1 MLRGMLRRALA
12 IFIVATMIVSSHS
25 FYVLAQG
32 LNETEASE
40 TVENE
45 KEQEALEESAE
56 KAEAEDTEA
65 ETEAKVEGSETEV
78 KKESSNEELVGEE
91 ADEEETE
98 ETEAVE
104 EPEDPAD
111 IEETESEVEVETE
124 AETEAEVEV
133 ETEAETESA
142 KEEISEDEKET
153 SEEVIAEPE
162 TDAETSIEETTEETE
177 AEGEGSDVARS
188 AAEEQ
193 DDIINLEDLE
203 VKEETEAEIETG
215 IETEAEVETETGNDA
230 ETETSAE
237 MIPEEVAETV
247 EAKKAGLYWALQYT
261 YDNFLDGTKT
271 VKFAYNPILWELEGI
286 DTNDPNSMWILD
298 PNATQ
303 HATQITLL
311 CNYEKFA
318 DGTYNIDEFDFPN
331 FVSTGYGSGVDE
343 LVFKMEYVP
352 IDPNATYNFFDDYEM
367 TDDKISNFGS
377 DPHENFKNYYLDD
390 YMGGTLFFS
399 APSQTANNITLVIGN
414 GLTSMNSEAAYYIP
428 LYLDA
433 EARNE
438 RFNRIVED
446 LKSRFGEDVYIRGLG
461 KGTGRTGTTFS
472 TSTVVQN
479 ATQVT
484 NLLTDENY
492 ETLILNE
499 TSNKK
504 YFLVF
509 GYYSVD
515 SQKTW
520 RLVIDDRFG
529 HFTNETGLDEDGYFT
544 YTIYNDPSDVV
555 LPEMEL
561 INGVFYDNEFT
572 GVGFTDSVNGTID
585 QLYAKFLMWL
595 KSKGSTFV
603 SQTYTADFVQTNF
616 WFNFDNALHLSRTG
630 PNHYWL
636 KEMFDI
642 VPPTIQKYNGSHY
655 IFDKWTDVDGNE
667 LDLDEFV
674 AAYQANPAQN
684 ATIYAREK
692 AIEEKIIFD
701 MSGFTSD
708 MGTYEGDTEFYADA
722 TNWAPPTINCNSDY
736 TFVGWSKEQYAT
748 ALVSLDEMTAEITE
762 WKENLEGNKTY
773 YPVFIGK
780 PMLHYTVDTSKGTV
794 YDMPHGKMSFKY
806 DEYTSDELFAARPE
820 INGNFGYNFI
830 GWNINS
836 QYVELDDVANI
847 IDTWAFDPSEDL
859 VLEAAFESV
868 GTLTLNIDTTK
879 IEIADDPTGIQAA
892 NQIKLDGKTYA
903 WPGITFN
910 TIDDDIIF
918 LGFGIGDELIIPI
931 DEIADY
937 YPGIMSHRED
947 LVYDT
952 IYRNKSRFIFNT
964 TGIDGKGSIS
974 GTLSFKE
981 DEASSITAPTVTD
994 NNDYEFL
1001 GWTKNT
1007 STNELISIDDAILDW
1022 NTSSDYNLYPVFKT
1036 LYNVIYTVRS
1046 SDSNKATVDFTGLT
1060 YEFKMPKQPL
1070 TNTSAVE
1077 NIINSKPDS
1086 GVTRNKGFKFTGW
1099 SLNDEV
1105 LNASA
1110 LANAIN
1116 TATSDINIYAEFESL
1131 RLFTVNIDTGNFHI
1145 AGDSLT
1151 TQLIYDSEDTFASGI
1166 SFTNTINSGK
1176 KLLGFGTGATAT
1188 VAVDGLED
1196 AFDAWKTTLPMA
1208 DVVYN
1213 GILRNIYKINV
1224 INDIN
1229 YSTEPDRT
1237 YRENNNASSEVISIT
1252 PFIAKQGYMNSGFAL
1267 TEGGTALTSDELDD
1281 MLNPWM
1287 YDSDITL
1294 YALYEEDPSVMRARF
1309 HIDISK
1315 LDTTLTDGNVE
1326 LFTVSDFEALI
1337 NELKDAQPIGNNIVS
1352 WMQDGVKLT
1361 SLEDAVWD
1369 GTSTTVIEPV
1379 FTVKPSPAPARG
1391 TSGGGGGSSNGSGSS
1406 DSSSKPEISFNS
1418 LNVKPG
1424 EINYSVPLNVSPIL
1438 VSYEVDATGKV
1449 TSKVNNTVTDQDEW
1463 NTLNG
1468 ADWSLINK
1476 TTNMPFTNGWAYI
1489 DYNGEHGWYR
1499 FDEKGFMVTGW
1510 YTENGNTYILAPSG
1524 NPWNVTHGKMLVG
1537 TYMIDGKLH
1546 TFDSSGK
1553 LVDIK

>member
-1 MLRGMLRRALA
+1 MLRGMLRRSLA

-32 LNETEASE
+32 LNETEA
-40 TVENE
+40 VENE

-56 KAEAEDTEA
+56 ETEDASAEVEAKTKA
-65 ETEAKVEGSETEV
+65 ETEGTGAEAEV

-91 ADEEETE
+91 ADEEEAD

-111 IEETESEVEVETE
+111 IESEEVETEVETE
-124 AETEAEVEV
+124 AETEVEAKAED
-133 ETEAETESA
+133 ETESA
-142 KEEISEDEKET
+142 KEEISEDIEEET
-153 SEEVIAEPE
+153 FEEVIAEPE
-162 TDAETSIEETTEETE
+162 TDAETSVEETT
-177 AEGEGSDVARS
+177 
-188 AAEEQ
+188 EEQ
-193 DDIINLEDLE
+193 DDIINLEDLNN
-203 VKEETEAEIETG
+203 EETEA
-215 IETEAEVETETGNDA
+215 IETEVETLSETLEET

-247 EAKKAGLYWALQYT
+247 EAKKPGLYWALTYT
-261 YDNFLDGTKT
+261 YDNFLNGTKT
-271 VKFAYNPILWELEGI
+271 VKFYYNPLLWATVGI
-286 DTNDPNSMWILD
+286 DTEDPDSMWILD
-298 PNATQ
+298 PNGNQSRTQ
-303 HATQITLL
+303 TVLL
-311 CNYEKFA
+311 CNYEKFV
-318 DGTYNIDEFDFPN
+318 DGTYDILEDFDFPHL
-331 FVSTGYGSGVDE
+331 VSTGYSYESDV
-343 LVFKMEYVP
+343 LATKTEYIP
-352 IDPNATYNFFDDYEM
+352 IDPDATYYFIEDEYEKGMDDS
-367 TDDKISNFGS
+367 KIGNFGA
-377 DPHENFKNYYLDD
+377 DPRENFIRYYLDD
-390 YMGGTLFFS
+390 YMGVEYIS
-399 APSQTANNITLVIGN
+399 YRAPSEAAKNITLVVGN
-414 GLTSMNSEAAYYIP
+414 GLTELNSEAAYYIP
-428 LYLDA
+428 TFL
-433 EARNE
+433 NE
-438 RFNRIVED
+438 EQKLERYNKIVEA
-446 LKSRFGEDVYIRGLG
+446 LKARFGDDVYIRGLA
-461 KGTGRTGTTFS
+461 KGTGKGSKTFN

-479 ATQVT
+479 ATAVT
-484 NLLTDENY
+484 YLFPYEFQSYILDETDS
-492 ETLILNE
+492 T
-499 TSNKK
+499 K

-509 GYYSVD
+509 GFTSVD
-515 SQKTW
+515 KDKTW

-544 YTIYNDPSDVV
+544 YTIYDDPSDVV
-555 LPEMEL
+555 VPEMEL
-561 INGVFYDNEFT
+561 INGVTFDNGFD
-572 GVGFTDSVNGTID
+572 GVGFTDSVNATQD

-595 KSKGSTFV
+595 KSKGSTFT
-603 SQTYTADFVQTNF
+603 SKTYTADFVQTNF
-616 WFNFDNALHLSRTG
+616 WINFNNASHLTKSGAT
-630 PNHYWL
+630 HYWL
-636 KEMFDI
+636 TEMFDI
-642 VPPTIQKYNGSHY
+642 VLPTIQKYNGSHY

-667 LDLDEFV
+667 VDFAEFV
-674 AAYQANPAQN
+674 AAYQANPAQD

-692 AIEEKIIFD
+692 LIEEKIIFD
-701 MSGFTSD
+701 MSDFTSD
-708 MGTYEGDTEFYADA
+708 MGTYEGDTEFYMDE
-722 TNWAPPTINCNSDY
+722 TNLVPPTINCNPDY
-736 TFVGWSKEQYAT
+736 SFVGWSKEQYAT
-748 ALVSLDEMTAEITE
+748 ALVSFDEILAEIAQ
-762 WKENLEGNKTY
+762 WKENPEGNKVY
-773 YPVFIGK
+773 YPVFRGK
-780 PMLHYTVDTSKGTV
+780 PMLRYTVDTSKGTV
-794 YDMPHGKMSFKY
+794 YDMPHGKMAFKY
-806 DEYTSDELFAARPE
+806 DEYTSDELFLSRPE

-879 IEIADDPTGIQAA
+879 IEIADDPTGIQEAD
-892 NQIKLDGKTYA
+892 QIKLDGKTYS

-918 LGFGIGDELIIPI
+918 LGFGTGDELIIPI

-981 DEASSITAPTVTD
+981 DEVSSITAPTVTD

-1007 STNELISIDDAILDW
+1007 TTNELINIDDAILDW

-1046 SDSNKATVDFTGLT
+1046 SDLGKATVDFTGLT
-1060 YEFKMPKQPL
+1060 YEFKMPKQAL

-1086 GVTRNKGFKFTGW
+1086 AITRNKGFKFTGW
-1099 SLNDEV
+1099 SINDEA
-1105 LNASA
+1105 LDASA

-1176 KLLGFGTGATAT
+1176 KLLGFGTGTTAT
-1188 VAVDGLED
+1188 VAVDGLKD
-1196 AFDAWKTTLPMA
+1196 TFDAWKTTLPMA
-1208 DVVYN
+1208 DVVYS

-1224 INDIN
+1224 INDTN

-1252 PFIAKQGYMNSGFAL
+1252 PFIANQGYMNSGFAL
-1267 TEGGTALTSDELDD
+1267 TEGGTALTSDELDS

-1294 YALYEEDPSVMRARF
+1294 YALYEEDPSVMRAKF
-1309 HIDISK
+1309 HIDLSK

-1326 LFTVSDFEALI
+1326 IFTISDFETLI

-1369 GTSTTVIEPV
+1369 GTSTIVIEPV
-1379 FTVKPSPAPARG
+1379 FTVKPNPAPARG
-1391 TSGGGGGSSNGSGSS
+1391 TSGSSNGSGSS
-1406 DSSSKPEISFNS
+1406 SSSSSSESSSPEIYKPNS
-1418 LNVKPG
+1418 TKLG
-1424 EINYSVPLNVSPIL
+1424 ETSYSVALTTSPIF
-1438 VSYEVDATGKV
+1438 S
-1449 TSKVNNTVTDQDEW
+1449 NFVTDMTQGFTNSTNNNQTNAQYEW
-1463 NTLNG
+1463 VATNG
-1468 ADWSLINK
+1468 KDWSLVNK
-1476 TTNMPFTNGWAYI
+1476 LTNTAFTNGWAYI
-1489 DYNGEHGWYR
+1489 DYNGDHGWYR
-1499 FDEKGFMVTGW
+1499 FDENGFMVTGW
-1510 YTENGNTYILAPSG
+1510 HKENGHTYILAPAG
-1524 NPWNVTHGKMLVG
+1524 NPWNVTYGKLLIG
-1537 TYMIDGKLH
+1537 SYSIAGKLH
-1546 TFDSSGK
+1546 IFDSTGK
-1553 LVDIK
+1553 LVAVE

>member
-1 MLRGMLRRALA
+1 MLRGMLRRSIA
-12 IFIVATMIVSSHS
+12 IFIIAAMILTSHS
-25 FYVLAQG
+25 FVVLAQG
-32 LNETEASE
+32 TNLSGNEE
-40 TVENE
+40 VESQEE
-45 KEQEALEESAE
+45 KESLEEFSE
-56 KAEAEDTEA
+56 QTEEGESDVA
-65 ETEAKVEGSETEV
+65 LSGEAKEEEKVEE

-91 ADEEETE
+91 ADEEEAG

-111 IEETESEVEVETE
+111 IEETE
-124 AETEAEVEV
+124 AETEADVETKIETEA

-142 KEEISEDEKET
+142 KEEISEDIEEET
-153 SEEVIAEPE
+153 SKEVIAEPE
-162 TDAETSIEETTEETE
+162 TDAETSIEETT
-177 AEGEGSDVARS
+177 
-188 AAEEQ
+188 EEQ

-203 VKEETEAEIETG
+203 VKEETEAE
-215 IETEAEVETETGNDA
+215 TETSSETLEET

-237 MIPEEVAETV
+237 VIPEEVAETV
-247 EAKKAGLYWALQYT
+247 EAKKAGLYWAVKFT
-261 YDNFLDGTKT
+261 YNNFLNGTKP
-271 VKFAYNPILWELEGI
+271 VVFAYNPILWNLADI
-286 DTNDPNSMWILD
+286 DIDDPDSMWVLD
-298 PNATQ
+298 TSGTYNQ
-303 HATQITLL
+303 SESYRVLR
-311 CNYEKFA
+311 CNYAKFA
-318 DGTYNIDEFDFPN
+318 DGTYAISDFDFPTL
-331 FVSTGYGSGVDE
+331 VSAGYGYTQEGDDLICWADDINKKV
-343 LVFKMEYVP
+343 LYAPIMEP
-352 IDPNATYNFFDDYEM
+352 GAETYNYLDSVELTESEKTDYGA
-367 TDDKISNFGS
+367 DAR
-377 DPHENFKNYYLDD
+377 ENFINHYIDD
-390 YMGGTLFFS
+390 WMGGDIYRSLQEPYVS
-399 APSQTANNITLVIGN
+399 NVTLVVGN
-414 GLTSMNSEAAYYIP
+414 GLTSMNSEAAYYMP
-428 LYLDA
+428 SYLTREEKDA
-433 EARNE
+433 
-438 RFNRIVED
+438 RFNRILAD
-446 LKSRFGEDVYIRGLG
+446 LKERFGEDVYIRGLG
-461 KGTGRTGTTFS
+461 KGTGKTGTTFS

-484 NLLTDENY
+484 NLLTEENY
-492 ETLILNE
+492 ETLILNA

-572 GVGFTDSVNGTID
+572 GVGFTDSVNGAID

-616 WFNFDNALHLSRTG
+616 WLNFDNALHLSRTG
-630 PNHYWL
+630 PTHYWL

-667 LDLDEFV
+667 VDFAEFV
-674 AAYQANPAQN
+674 AAYQANPAQD

-780 PMLHYTVDTSKGTV
+780 PMLRYTVDTNKGTV
-794 YDMPHGKMSFKY
+794 YDMPHGKMTFKY
-806 DEYTSDELFAARPE
+806 DEYTSDELFLSRPE

-879 IEIADDPTGIQAA
+879 IEIADDPTGIQEAD
-892 NQIKLDGKTYA
+892 QIKLDGKTYS

-918 LGFGIGDELIIPI
+918 LGFGTGDELIIPI

-981 DEASSITAPTVTD
+981 GEASSIVAPTVTD
-994 NNDYEFL
+994 NDDYEFL

-1007 STNELISIDDAILDW
+1007 STNELIGLDDAILDW

-1060 YEFKMPKQPL
+1060 YEFKMPKQAL

-1077 NIINSKPDS
+1077 NIVNSKPDS
-1086 GVTRNKGFKFTGW
+1086 AITRNKGYKFTGW
-1099 SLNDEV
+1099 SLNDKA
-1105 LNASA
+1105 LDAST
-1110 LANAIN
+1110 LAAAID

-1176 KLLGFGTGATAT
+1176 KLLGFGTGTTAT
-1188 VAVDGLED
+1188 VAVDGLKD
-1196 AFDAWKTTLPMA
+1196 TFDAWKTTLPMA
-1208 DVVYN
+1208 DVTYN
-1213 GILRNIYKINV
+1213 GVLRDIYEINV
-1224 INDIN
+1224 INDTN
-1229 YSTEPDRT
+1229 YSTEPNRT

-1281 MLNPWM
+1281 MLNPWVF
-1287 YDSDITL
+1287 DSDITL
-1294 YALYEEDPSVMRARF
+1294 YALYE
-1309 HIDISK
+1309 
-1315 LDTTLTDGNVE
+1315 TLIFQN
-1326 LFTVSDFEALI
+1326 
-1337 NELKDAQPIGNNIVS
+1337 
-1352 WMQDGVKLT
+1352 
-1361 SLEDAVWD
+1361 
-1369 GTSTTVIEPV
+1369 
-1379 FTVKPSPAPARG
+1379 
-1391 TSGGGGGSSNGSGSS
+1391 
-1406 DSSSKPEISFNS
+1406 
-1418 LNVKPG
+1418 
-1424 EINYSVPLNVSPIL
+1424 
-1438 VSYEVDATGKV
+1438 
-1449 TSKVNNTVTDQDEW
+1449 
-1463 NTLNG
+1463 
-1468 ADWSLINK
+1468 
-1476 TTNMPFTNGWAYI
+1476 
-1489 DYNGEHGWYR
+1489 
-1499 FDEKGFMVTGW
+1499 
-1510 YTENGNTYILAPSG
+1510 
-1524 NPWNVTHGKMLVG
+1524 
-1537 TYMIDGKLH
+1537 
-1546 TFDSSGK
+1546 
-1553 LVDIK
+1553 